1 MSLVSSYHVV
11 VEWGDCDPAE
21 IVFYPNYFSWCD
33 AAFTRLIETAG
44 WPYARLRGELGLI
57 GLPLAEASMRF
68 LRPSRFRQTL
78 ELRSRVEVWAE
89 RRFTVL
95 HQAYRDDTLLL
106 EGREVRICARPH
118 PEDPQRIA
126 AVAVPAEFKEAFE
139 A

>member
-1 MSLVSSYHVV
+1 MSLESSYHVTI
-11 VEWGDCDPAE
+11 EWGDCDPAE
-21 IVFYPNYFSWCD
+21 IVFYPNYFAWCD
-33 AAFTRLIETAG
+33 AAFTRLIEGAG
-44 WPYARLRGELGLI
+44 WPYARLRHDLGLI

-78 ELRSRVEVWAE
+78 EIRSRVEAWEE

-95 HQAYRDDTLLL
+95 HQAWRDDALLL

-126 AVAVPAEFKEAFE
+126 AVPVPFAFKEALG

>member
-1 MSLVSSYHVV
+1 MSLVSSYHVT

-21 IVFYPNYFSWCD
+21 IVFYPNYFVWCD

-44 WPYARLRGELGLI
+44 WPYARLREAFGII
-57 GLPLAEASMRF
+57 GLPLAETSMRF
-68 LRPSRFRQTL
+68 LQPSRFRQSV
-78 ELRSRVEVWAE
+78 EFRSQVETWAE

-95 HQAYRDDTLLL
+95 HRAYRDDRLLA

-126 AVAVPAEFKEAFE
+126 AVPVPAEFKEALE